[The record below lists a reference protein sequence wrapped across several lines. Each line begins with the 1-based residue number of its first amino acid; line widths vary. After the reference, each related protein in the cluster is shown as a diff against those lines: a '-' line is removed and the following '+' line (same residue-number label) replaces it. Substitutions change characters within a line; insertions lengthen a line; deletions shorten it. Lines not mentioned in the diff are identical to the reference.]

1 MKEEIRILINDLII
15 NDNLLDITID
25 QKNVIEKSIKL
36 TLKQEQINKKVNVI
50 FVTEKEMQRINLQF
64 RGIDKITD
72 VLSFQ
77 NYTNNEYNWP
87 KYKSDDDNLLG
98 EIIICFTQLKRQS
111 IEQNVEID
119 YELALISIHGTLH
132 LLGYD
137 HKTKKEKLLMFSKT
151 DNILENINNCK

>member
-36 TLKQEQINKKVNVI
+36 TLKKEQINKKVNVI

-72 VLSFQ
+72 VLSFK
-77 NYTNNEYNWP
+77 NYPNNEYNWP

-111 IEQNVEID
+111 IEQNVEIN

-137 HKTKKEKLLMFSKT
+137 HKTKKEKILMFSKT

>member
-1 MKEEIRILINDLII
+1 MINDLII

-36 TLKQEQINKKVNVI
+36 TLKKEQ
-50 FVTEKEMQRINLQF
+50 INLQF

-77 NYTNNEYNWP
+77 NYPNNEYNWP

-111 IEQNVEID
+111 IEQNVEIN

-137 HKTKKEKLLMFSKT
+137 HKTKKEKILMFSKT

>member
-77 NYTNNEYNWP
+77 NYTNN
-87 KYKSDDDNLLG
+87 LL
-98 EIIICFTQLKRQS
+98 
-111 IEQNVEID
+111 
-119 YELALISIHGTLH
+119 
-132 LLGYD
+132 
-137 HKTKKEKLLMFSKT
+137 
-151 DNILENINNCK
+151 

>member
-1 MKEEIRILINDLII
+1 MINDLII

-77 NYTNNEYNWP
+77 NYPNNEYNWP

-137 HKTKKEKLLMFSKT
+137 HKTKVAEKKMVRMESK
-151 DNILENINNCK
+151 ILNLQGINYY

>member
-1 MKEEIRILINDLII
+1 MINNLII
-15 NDNLLDITID
+15 KDDLANITID
-25 QKNVIEKSIKL
+25 QKNIIYKSIKL
-36 TLKQEQINKKVNVI
+36 TIKQEKKKKKVNVI
-50 FVTEKEMQRINLQF
+50 FVSEKEIQRINLQF

-77 NYTNNEYNWP
+77 NNPDNEYNWP
-87 KYKSDDDNLLG
+87 KYKTDDDNLLG

-119 YELALISIHGTLH
+119 YELALISVHGALH

-137 HKTKKEKLLMFSKT
+137 HKTKKGKIIMSSKT
-151 DNILENINNCK
+151 DTILENIKNCK

>member
-77 NYTNNEYNWP
+77 NYPNNLYNWP

>member
-1 MKEEIRILINDLII
+1 MINDLII

-87 KYKSDDDNLLG
+87 KYKSDDDSG
-98 EIIICFTQLKRQS
+98 C
-111 IEQNVEID
+111 
-119 YELALISIHGTLH
+119 
-132 LLGYD
+132 
-137 HKTKKEKLLMFSKT
+137 
-151 DNILENINNCK
+151 

>member
-1 MKEEIRILINDLII
+1 MINDLII

-36 TLKQEQINKKVNVI
+36 TLKKEQINKKVNVI

-77 NYTNNEYNWP
+77 NYLNNEYNWP